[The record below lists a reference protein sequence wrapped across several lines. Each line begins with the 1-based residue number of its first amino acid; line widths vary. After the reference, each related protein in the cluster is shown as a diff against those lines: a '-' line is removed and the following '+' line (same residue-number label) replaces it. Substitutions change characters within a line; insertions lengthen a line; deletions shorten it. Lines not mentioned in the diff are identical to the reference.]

1 MPPSDWPRSTGSGRK
16 RKFSWLHSGELWD
29 WAARQLVRCH
39 TVVKGFGL
47 VTPLGRS
54 AYCYFMTNVRPTLRV
69 LKVLSKGD
77 LLPRKAADAYQAAR
91 ALDDVDTKVA
101 KLAEIDIGNLDVNLL
116 RAARRDL
123 ADGGADHH
131 VSMTREAKRPVYEVR
146 SYEGAAWRGAV
157 VRVDDDPDLWM
168 VHADSHDEFNRHG
181 SSVIKDLRINKRLGP
196 SDLDRRLRDM
206 EEAPSEERTLRQ
218 SLLLNLVSSL
228 ASAVKSGEPT
238 QVDLPGVPEFEDAQM
253 LIEGALD
260 LEDLDVGTAH
270 AEVAEVLVRLIIPHW
285 AARSRDQTAKQWL
298 LSVCVP
304 FLQPNSAMQEA
315 IYSQERGLTV
325 QLILSKAQLAQLL
338 AGPTEPLE
346 VRDCNPAP
354 PTRLHYTAKV
364 SLVDAYVDGRAV
376 RAVCGEWWV
385 PTGDDSTHADL
396 PICPEC
402 EEEEP
407 FAQLAVSLL
416 DKLRDP

>member
-1 MPPSDWPRSTGSGRK
+1 
-16 RKFSWLHSGELWD
+16 
-29 WAARQLVRCH
+29 
-39 TVVKGFGL
+39 
-47 VTPLGRS
+47 
-54 AYCYFMTNVRPTLRV
+54 MTNVRPTLKV
-69 LKVLSKGD
+69 LKALFKGD
-77 LLPRKAADAYQAAR
+77 LLPRKAADAYRAAR
-91 ALDDVDTKVA
+91 AVDDVDIKVM

-123 ADGGADHH
+123 ADGGTDQH
-131 VSMTREAKRPVYEVR
+131 VSMTKEAQRPVYEVR

-168 VHADSHDEFNRHG
+168 VYADLHDEFNHHG
-181 SSVIKDLRINKRLGP
+181 SSAIKALRVNKRLGP

-206 EEAPSEERTLRQ
+206 DKAPSEERTLQQ
-218 SLLLNLVSSL
+218 SPLLNLINSL

-253 LIEGALD
+253 LIEGAID
-260 LEDLDVGTAH
+260 LEGLDIETAH
-270 AEVAEVLVRLIIPHW
+270 SEVAEVLVRLIIPNW
-285 AARSRDQTAKQWL
+285 ADRSRDEIARQWL
-298 LSVCVP
+298 LRVCVP

-325 QLILSKAQLAQLL
+325 QLLLSEARLAQLL

-346 VRDCNPAP
+346 VRDCSPAP
-354 PTRLHYTAKV
+354 PTRLHYTAKM